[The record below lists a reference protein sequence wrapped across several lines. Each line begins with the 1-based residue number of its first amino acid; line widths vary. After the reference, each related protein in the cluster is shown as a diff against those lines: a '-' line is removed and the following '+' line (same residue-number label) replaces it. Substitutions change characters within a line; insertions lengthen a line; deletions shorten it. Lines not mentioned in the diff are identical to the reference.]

1 MKSASEMLKDE
12 DNKDLLEMA
21 YAEINETEDKIMELE
36 KEIAKLQIERDL
48 QMRMITG
55 LQF

>member
-1 MKSASEMLKDE
+1 MLKDE